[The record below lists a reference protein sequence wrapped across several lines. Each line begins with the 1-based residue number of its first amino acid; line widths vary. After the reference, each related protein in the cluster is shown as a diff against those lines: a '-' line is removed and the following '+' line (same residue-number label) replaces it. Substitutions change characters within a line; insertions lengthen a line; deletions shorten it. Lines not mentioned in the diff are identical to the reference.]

1 MQLLLIERTNLEVE
15 IIFRFG
21 FFFSFKNAKLANLMI
36 SVQLLK
42 VCIMAPLKC
51 EHSISEIKKHY
62 DD

>member
-21 FFFSFKNAKLANLMI
+21 FFSFKNAELANLMI